1 MEVDIMVRQVQL
13 LSRACI
19 ALVLGFSCNNLVQY
33 PHVLKSSK
41 EVNTF
46 NKLVKYKG
54 EVFTGYLYEM
64 HPESKDTMFVNFYNA
79 GEKDGVWRKLYPS
92 GKLKEIRYYK
102 KGIKEGKYIGFF
114 RNGNKSFEYNFR
126 NGEYNGEY
134 KVWRADKMLL
144 RVSNYKNGYE
154 HGQQK
159 IWNPDGRIKSNYIIK
174 NGRRYGLLGIKNCI
188 NVSDSIIN

>member
-1 MEVDIMVRQVQL
+1 MVRQVQL

-19 ALVLGFSCNNLVQY
+19 ALVLGFSCNNLVQH

-46 NKLVKYKG
+46 NKLVEYKG

-64 HPESKDTMFVNFYNA
+64 YPESKDTMFVNFYNA
-79 GEKDGVWRKLYPS
+79 GKKDGIWRKLYPS

-159 IWNPDGRIKSNYIIK
+159 IWYPDGKIKSNYIIK

>member
-1 MEVDIMVRQVQL
+1 MVRQVQL

-19 ALVLGFSCNNLVQY
+19 VLVLGLSCNKHIQY
-33 PHVLKSSK
+33 PRVVKSAK

-46 NKLVKYKG
+46 NKLVEYKG
-54 EVFTGYLYEM
+54 KKFTGYLYEM
-64 HPESKDTMFVNFYNA
+64 YPKSNDTMFVNFYSE
-79 GEKDGVWRKLYPS
+79 GKKDGVWRKLYPS

-102 KGIKEGKYIGFF
+102 RGLKEGKYIGFF

-126 NGEYNGEY
+126 NGEYDGEY

-159 IWNPDGRIKSNYIIK
+159 IWYPDGRIKSNYIIK
-174 NGRRYGLLGIKNCI
+174 NGRRYGLLGIKNCV